1 MTGTGG
7 SQAGAPGAPG
17 SPTALVDL
25 RGLAAVV
32 TGGASGIGAAVCRT
46 FGALGASVVV
56 VDVDAGGAQATVDH
70 LATGGTDAV
79 AVGGDVRDRAT
90 AERAAAVAVERFGR
104 LDVLANVAGI
114 YPWRPAMEVD
124 EPLWD
129 EVVDVNLKGT
139 FLCCQ
144 VCARVMGELGQK
156 GAIVNTSSR
165 AGLRAR
171 QGQLV
176 YSAAKGA
183 VVQLTQGLAMELA
196 PLGVRVNAVAPG
208 PVAVERAP
216 AVAAARVV
224 GTGLSGED
232 WQAAYKAKIP
242 LGRFAQPEEVASC
255 VAFLASPAASF
266 VTGTVLVVDG
276 GAMLP

>member
-1 MTGTGG
+1 M
-7 SQAGAPGAPG
+7 
-17 SPTALVDL
+17 
-25 RGLAAVV
+25 V

-56 VDVDAGGAQATVDH
+56 VDVDADGAQATVAR
-70 LATGGTDAV
+70 LVEGGTAAAAV
-79 AVGGDVRDRAT
+79 VGDVRDRAT
-90 AERAAAVAVERFGR
+90 AERAAAASVERFGR

-114 YPWRPAMEVD
+114 YPRRPAMEVD
-124 EPLWD
+124 EALWD
-129 EVVDVNLKGT
+129 DVVDTNLKGT
-139 FLCCQ
+139 FWCCQ
-144 VCARVMGELGQK
+144 ACARVMGDLGRG

-171 QGQLV
+171 EGQLV

-208 PVAVERAP
+208 PVAVERA
-216 AVAAARVV
+216 AVAAAGVA
-224 GTGLSGED
+224 GTGRSGEE
-232 WQAAYKAKIP
+232 WQAAYKARIP
-242 LGRFAQPEEVASC
+242 LGRFAQPDEVASC
-255 VAFLASPAASF
+255 VAFLASPASSF